1 MLDHILAQE
10 VGVEYFSISQEKANV
25 INLAEGNGSAL
36 YNIYYLT
43 DLNSEKEFLV
53 KDRKAPN
60 AFLVLYN
67 FASKLKNV
75 QSLIDRWNEDFKVN
89 QEQVELAKK
98 LYLGLKIEV

>member
-10 VGVEYFSISQEKANV
+10 VGVEYFSINQEKANV

-60 AFLVLYN
+60 AFLVLNN